1 MVFRQLFVDETSSQR
16 IFLEY
21 LSKEIRITQD
31 VKELTNCILLKLY
44 T

>member
-1 MVFRQLFVDETSSQR
+1 MVFGQLFVDETSSQR
-16 IFLEY
+16 TFLEY
-21 LSKEIRITQD
+21 LRKEIRITKD